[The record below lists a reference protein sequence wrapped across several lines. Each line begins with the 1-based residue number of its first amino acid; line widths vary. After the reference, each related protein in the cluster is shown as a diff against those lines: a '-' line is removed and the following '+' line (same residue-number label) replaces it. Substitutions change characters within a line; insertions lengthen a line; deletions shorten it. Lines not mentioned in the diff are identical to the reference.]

1 MTTVT
6 SDGVG
11 RRPPTMRD
19 VAALAGV
26 SFKTVSRVVNEEPG
40 VSVELVRRV
49 RDAVE
54 MLGYRHN
61 LAARSLRRADR
72 RTAAIGL
79 LLEDVANPF
88 SSALHRAIANVALER
103 DLLVFAGSS
112 DEDPRRER
120 DLLDALIS
128 RRVDGIIAAPVTD
141 GADNLRAA
149 RRLDKPVVFVDRPG
163 PKECDSVLTDNE
175 RATRAAV
182 DGLLARGHR
191 RVAFLGD
198 LPAIFTAA
206 TRHAG
211 YLSALAGAGLPADPA
226 LARLGV
232 RGIGDA
238 EHVTLELLSGPH
250 PPTALFTGQNLITIG
265 AIRGLQ
271 RAGAQHRVALVG
283 FDDIDLADLLDP
295 GVTVVAQDPTGMGRL
310 AATTLLDRLDGH
322 RGPAR
327 THLVPARLV
336 ARGSGEIPPQP

>member
-1 MTTVT
+1 
-6 SDGVG
+6 
-11 RRPPTMRD
+11 MRD

-40 VSVELVRRV
+40 VSPELVRRV
-49 RDAVE
+49 RDAVT

-61 LAARSLRRADR
+61 MAARSLRRADR

-88 SSALHRAIANVALER
+88 SSALHRAIEDVARER

-112 DEDPRRER
+112 DEDPVRER
-120 DLLDALIS
+120 DLLDALVS
-128 RRVDGIIAAPVTD
+128 RRVDGLIAAPVTD
-141 GADNLRAA
+141 GADNLHAA
-149 RRLDKPVVFVDRPG
+149 HRLGKPVVFVDRPG
-163 PKECDSVLTDNE
+163 PGECDCVLTDNRE
-175 RATRAAV
+175 AARAAV
-182 DGLLARGHR
+182 EHLIGHGHR

-198 LPAIFTAA
+198 LPSIFTAA

-211 YLSALAGAGLPADPA
+211 YLEALAAAGLPADPA
-226 LARLGV
+226 LVRHGV
-232 RGIGDA
+232 HGIAAA
-238 EHVTLELLSGPH
+238 ERVTRDLLSSPQ

-271 RAGAQHRVALVG
+271 RLGLHHRVALVG

-295 GVTVVAQDPTGMGRL
+295 GVTVMAQDPARMGRL
-310 AATTLLDRLDGH
+310 AATILLERLDGR

-327 THLVPARLV
+327 SHLVPARLIP
-336 ARGSGEIPPQP
+336 RGSGEIAP

>member
-1 MTTVT
+1 
-6 SDGVG
+6 
-11 RRPPTMRD
+11 MRD

-40 VSVELVRRV
+40 VSPELARRV
-49 RDAVE
+49 RDAVD

-88 SSALHRAIANVALER
+88 SSALHRAIENVAREH

-112 DEDPRRER
+112 DEDPRREH
-120 DLLDALIS
+120 DLLDALVS

-141 GADNLRAA
+141 GADNLQAA
-149 RRLDKPVVFVDRPG
+149 RRLGKPVVFVDRPG
-163 PKECDSVLTDNE
+163 PRECDRVLTDNE
-175 RATRAAV
+175 EAARAAV
-182 DGLLARGHR
+182 AYLIERGHR

-198 LPAIFTAA
+198 LPTIYTAA

-211 YLSALAGAGLPADPA
+211 YLSALAAAALPADPA
-226 LARLGV
+226 LVRLGV
-232 RGIGDA
+232 RGVAAA
-238 EHVTLELLSGPH
+238 EAITLETLAGPH

-271 RAGAQHRVALVG
+271 RLGAQHRVALVG

-295 GVTVVAQDPTGMGRL
+295 GVTVMAQDPARMGRL
-310 AATTLLDRLDGH
+310 AATTLLERLDGQ

-327 THLVPARLV
+327 THVVPARLIP
-336 ARGSGEIPPQP
+336 RGSGEIAPPP